1 MPILILALL
10 SLGQSAS
17 VNDDSRAFSKALSA
31 TAYSPFSK
39 RPLPRRKT
47 FSERAMTRKRRV
59 QKPVHPHAKLSR
71 GKRERLREF
80 PARVFSRPFPHCRL
94 KTFGCRVL
102 CVTLYVL
109 FKSSPPPAGRPR
121 VRCLQYRMSKTMRTF
136 LVPIFLLAPLCSA
149 FRLQRAIS
157 QSAVRENG
165 ALRDA
170 DDTVQ
175 RRSHCKSHCPRLP
188 LLLRD
193 ASSEPVIFETGETA
207 PPRLAYLGLWLGL
220 LIYAFSLAPGGSD
233 AAGLVDTEIIKTMI
247 STPFDSSNP
256 SSPVFTS
263 IFNALG
269 ILPAVY
275 ASLLLPGSKLGQKIP
290 ALPFVMGSFALG
302 FFGVGP
308 YLGLRNKRESVLDSE
323 RGRGSILFE
332 FKGTSLALLGFAMY
346 LIYFAV
352 TGAYAGVDRWS
363 DYLNLFSS
371 SRLAHVSTIDFS
383 ILSLAMIDP
392 LAEDMKRRNW
402 SGPKAEVF
410 CAVPVLGPCIWLLL
424 RPSLPTSR

>member
-1 MPILILALL
+1 LRCACVKRL
-10 SLGQSAS
+10 STPSHAPAS
-17 VNDDSRAFSKALSA
+17 FEK
-31 TAYSPFSK
+31 
-39 RPLPRRKT
+39 
-47 FSERAMTRKRRV
+47 M
-59 QKPVHPHAKLSR
+59 
-71 GKRERLREF
+71 
-80 PARVFSRPFPHCRL
+80 
-94 KTFGCRVL
+94 
-102 CVTLYVL
+102 
-109 FKSSPPPAGRPR
+109 
-121 VRCLQYRMSKTMRTF
+121 MRTS
-136 LVPIFLLAPLCSA
+136 LLGILLPLCYICCCSA
-149 FRLQRAIS
+149 FRLQRATS
-157 QSAVRENG
+157 LSRSAARENG
-165 ALRDA
+165 A

-175 RRSHCKSHCPRLP
+175 RRSPSKSHCPRLP

-207 PPRLAYLGLWLGL
+207 PPRLAYLGLWVGL

-233 AAGLVDTEIIKTMI
+233 AAGLVDAEIIKTMI

-275 ASLLLPGSKLGQKIP
+275 ASLLLPGSKHQKIP

-323 RGRGSILFE
+323 RGRGSVLFE
-332 FKGTSLALLGFAMY
+332 FKGTSIALFGFAMY

-352 TGAYAGVDRWS
+352 TGAYAGADRWS

-392 LAEDMKRRNW
+392 LGEDMKRRNW